1 MNNVL
6 PSIEHAI
13 QRREYQELILKR
25 LKENFCSK
33 PKRHTIAE
41 VDTGLGKRVLTY
53 LMIKET
59 LPDQKFLLLL
69 HSTTSYVE
77 TIHYFKQEYG
87 GFEGEYT
94 FQGISSRTP
103 PWLRDK
109 ILRNK
114 ETRIVASTPQTF
126 TNAYKKI
133 SPPPKFDVIMVNEID
148 KIVRR
153 QGDERLLIYPYN
165 WLIPFFIS
173 HGAWIIGMTGTLRD
187 SHIFYNSKKD
197 MIEIQNELISLD
209 KRIPNLY
216 VIQMETLIEK
226 TDIKDYIEDSVSY
239 IQMYPVEASPELL
252 EILETINHAIKELRS
267 NIIEETRE
275 KNPSLLEAIPSS
287 QLALVSG
294 MLESESGEGQKY
306 QGLLLIR
313 KYCTAMQPKKFRK
326 FLFRLQKYGVKKDL
340 IYSLPD
346 RNTKMTAVLEL
357 IQKQPTNSKA
367 VVLCSYIDTA
377 KGLLNTIEA
386 SKVKAFLIT
395 GQVRNKG
402 NILTEFKEYTG
413 KAVLIMTSVGE
424 RDIDLPQAKLLIVYD
439 SINTTK
445 TMYQR
450 MKRTRGGLVLCL
462 YYKNTFE
469 EKKVSRLLQD
479 IKKRYPWSS
488 VIE

>member
-6 PSIEHAI
+6 PSIEHVI

-53 LMIKET
+53 LMMKET

-77 TIHYFKQEYG
+77 TIHYFNQEYG

-103 PWLRDK
+103 PWLREK
-109 ILRNK
+109 ILRNN

-133 SPPPKFDVIMVNEID
+133 CPPPKFDVIMINEVD

-173 HGAWIIGMTGTLRD
+173 QGAWIIGMTGTLRD

-226 TDIKDYIEDSVSY
+226 TDIKDYIEGSVSY

-252 EILETINHAIKELRS
+252 EILETIDQAIKELRS
-267 NIIEETRE
+267 IIIEEIQE
-275 KNPSLLEAIPSS
+275 KNPTLIEAIPSN

-313 KYCTAMQPKKFRK
+313 KYCTAMQPKKYRK
-326 FLFRLQKYGVKKDL
+326 FLFRLQKYGMKKDL

-346 RNTKMTAVLEL
+346 RNIKVSAVLEL

-367 VVLCSYIDTA
+367 VVLCSYLDTA
-377 KGLLNTIEA
+377 NELLNTIEA
-386 SKVKAFLIT
+386 SQVKAFLIS

-402 NILTEFKEYTG
+402 SILTEFKGYTG
-413 KAVLIMTSVGE
+413 KAVLVMTSVGE

-469 EKKVSRLLQD
+469 EKKVNRLLQD